1 MHVVITGGA
10 GFIGSHLAEYHL
22 AKGDKVHAVDNLS
35 TGTLDN
41 VTPFENHPGYR
52 FSNAD
57 ILTWPDLDKTMG
69 WADRVYHMAA
79 IVGVFR
85 VLEDP
90 VRVLAVNI
98 AGTERVLRAVKAG
111 GWRPHVIVAS
121 SSEVY
126 GQGSG
131 GGPGDFR
138 EDAQLAIESGATS
151 RWNYAVSKLA
161 DEAFGLSYAR
171 EKNGQAV
178 TVVRLFN
185 TVGPRQTGRYGMVMP
200 RFVEQALNGG
210 PIKVFGDGTQSRSF
224 CDVRDTVVAFDLLA
238 SNPASAGEIVNVG
251 NNQEISIKG
260 LAEKV
265 RSLAGSNAAIEL
277 VPYHI
282 AYGVEFDD
290 IRRRCA
296 TFDKLR
302 RLTGF
307 RPKWRLDDT
316 LLDLISARRGRLA
329 VAA

>member
-10 GFIGSHLAEYHL
+10 GFIGSHLAEHHL
-22 AKGDKVHAVDNLS
+22 SKGDKVHVIDNLS
-35 TGTLDN
+35 TGTFDN
-41 VTPFENHPGYR
+41 VRLFEGHPGYR
-52 FSNAD
+52 FSEAD

-111 GWRPHVIVAS
+111 GWRPHVIIAS

-126 GQGSG
+126 GQGAG
-131 GGPGDFR
+131 KPEDYL
-138 EDAQLAIESGATS
+138 EDAQLSIESGATS

-171 EKNGQAV
+171 EKNGQAI
-178 TVVRLFN
+178 TIVRLFN
-185 TVGPRQTGRYGMVMP
+185 TVGPRQTGRYGMVVP
-200 RFVEQALNGG
+200 RFVEQALHSHS
-210 PIKVFGDGTQSRSF
+210 IKVFGDGTQTRSF
-224 CDVRDTVVAFDLLA
+224 CDVRDTVVALDLLA
-238 SNPASAGEIVNVG
+238 SNPATAGEIVNVG
-251 NNQEISIKG
+251 NNQEISIRG

-265 RSLAGSNAAIEL
+265 RALAGSTANIEL
-277 VPYHI
+277 VPYHV
-282 AYGVEFDD
+282 AYGLEFDD

-296 TFDKLR
+296 SFDKLR

-316 LLDLISARRGRLA
+316 LSDLIAARHGRLA
-329 VAA
+329 AAA

>member
-1 MHVVITGGA
+1 MHVVVTGGA
-10 GFIGSHLAEYHL
+10 GFIGSHLVEHHL
-22 AKGDKVHAVDNLS
+22 SKGDKVHAVDNLS
-35 TGTLDN
+35 TGTLNN
-41 VTPFENHPGYR
+41 VQPFAPHPGYR
-52 FSNAD
+52 FTQAD
-57 ILTWPDLDKTMG
+57 ILTWPDLDKAMN

-79 IVGVFR
+79 VVGVFR

-90 VRVLAVNI
+90 VGVLAVNI

-126 GQGSG
+126 GQGQE
-131 GGPGDFR
+131 GDFQ
-138 EDAQLAIESGATS
+138 ENSQLAIESGATS

-178 TVVRLFN
+178 TIVRLFN
-185 TVGPRQTGRYGMVMP
+185 TIGPRQTGRYGMVVP
-200 RFVEQALNGG
+200 RFVEQALAGG
-210 PIKVFGDGTQSRSF
+210 PIRVFGDGTQTRAFS
-224 CDVRDTVVAFDLLA
+224 DVRDTVVALDLLA

-251 NNQEISIKG
+251 NNQEISIKA
-260 LAEKV
+260 LAERIRK
-265 RSLAGSNAAIEL
+265 LAGSTARIEL

-290 IRRRCA
+290 IRRRS
-296 TFDKLR
+296 TSFSKLHG
-302 RLTGF
+302 LTGF

-316 LLDLISARRGRLA
+316 LLDLIAARKGALA